1 MMLRVLFVLLLAA
14 ALPAFAQK
22 TPKAPAPEKPKPAP
36 VQQTG
41 WRDLLVKLEGKTT
54 NLGVLTKVGPD
65 YFTVTDGAAT
75 ITYALPALLGVRTIR
90 DEETGEDR
98 IELLLG
104 ALD

>member
-1 MMLRVLFVLLLAA
+1 MMIRVLLVLLLAS

-65 YFTVTDGAAT
+65 YVTVTDGAAST
-75 ITYALPALLGVRTIR
+75 TYALAALLGIRTTR

-98 IELLLG
+98 IELLL
-104 ALD
+104 AAFD